1 MMSRDWCERQHQCY
15 KSNIR
20 VTDGKA
26 ETLIRMLNN
35 WVEPEAKGERT
46 WPENSP
52 ALRKVGIAVERI
64 ASR

>member
-1 MMSRDWCERQHQCY
+1 MMSRDWRERQHQCY

-26 ETLIRMLNN
+26 ETLLRMLNN
-35 WVEPEAKGERT
+35 WAEPEARRERI
-46 WPENSP
+46 WPENPP
-52 ALRKVGIAVERI
+52 ALRKIGIAVEGI